1 MKLTRPK
8 CPYDVIQ
15 IIMDDFLTE
24 LPDFPAEDIEQMLQD
39 LPEFRDKDV
48 SKSFDKFLNSTTDF

>member
-1 MKLTRPK
+1 MKLTRPN

>member
-1 MKLTRPK
+1 MKLPRPK

>member
-1 MKLTRPK
+1 MP
-8 CPYDVIQ
+8 
-15 IIMDDFLTE
+15 DFLTE

-39 LPEFRDKDV
+39 LPEFGDKDV

>member
-1 MKLTRPK
+1 
-8 CPYDVIQ
+8 
-15 IIMDDFLTE
+15 MDDFLTE

-39 LPEFRDKDV
+39 LPELNDKDV

>member
-1 MKLTRPK
+1 
-8 CPYDVIQ
+8 
-15 IIMDDFLTE
+15 MDDFVTE

-39 LPEFRDKDV
+39 LPELRDKDI